1 MSDLT
6 GFDITHTTDQMG
18 PIGYRRVMTGD
29 GQSIGNMT
37 KTVDSMAHN
46 DGEKVVDTY
55 VWQAKNDSENSQ
67 IYDIDI
73 IYGDETQPPIGYQK
87 CEKTLTP
94 QLPADAQSFLCFC
107 SIQENDVDALRH
119 RNKETVVDQQEEEEK
134 KNGDVL
140 EEKKIL
146 SYGKIF
152 DIETL
157 GLVAAIVSTP
167 TSMYSSSL
175 VQTFVQPF
183 VQKVFQ
189 RLTSLSDDE
198 LNSLDVSFFF
208 EYSGVG
214 IVEI

>member
-1 MSDLT
+1 MP
-6 GFDITHTTDQMG
+6 HQ
-18 PIGYRRVMTGD
+18 
-29 GQSIGNMT
+29 
-37 KTVDSMAHN
+37 
-46 DGEKVVDTY
+46 
-55 VWQAKNDSENSQ
+55 NSQ